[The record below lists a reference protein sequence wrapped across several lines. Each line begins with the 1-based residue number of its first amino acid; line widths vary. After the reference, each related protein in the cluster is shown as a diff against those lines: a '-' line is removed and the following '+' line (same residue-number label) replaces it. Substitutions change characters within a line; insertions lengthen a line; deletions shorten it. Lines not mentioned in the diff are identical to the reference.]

1 MTGRARSSIW
11 TRPWG
16 NESDYGKDLFNR
28 DDFAALAEVLSTI
41 SGRFIMSLND
51 RPEVRETFQRFDI
64 EAVKTAYTIA
74 AKSAKKVGEVI
85 ISN

>member
-1 MTGRARSSIW
+1 MGQR
-11 TRPWG
+11 
-16 NESDYGKDLFNR
+16 EHGKDLFNR

-51 RPEVRETFQRFDI
+51 RPEVRKTFQRFDI
-64 EAVKTAYTIA
+64 EAVKTTYTIA
-74 AKSAKKVGEVI
+74 AKSDKKVGEVI